1 MGLLQTQILSFDI
14 NFKLYFKMSK
24 CKDVLDIVLKLLL
37 KFEHF
42 TNIY

>member
-1 MGLLQTQILSFDI
+1 MGQLHKQILSFDI
-14 NFKLYFKMSK
+14 NFKMSM